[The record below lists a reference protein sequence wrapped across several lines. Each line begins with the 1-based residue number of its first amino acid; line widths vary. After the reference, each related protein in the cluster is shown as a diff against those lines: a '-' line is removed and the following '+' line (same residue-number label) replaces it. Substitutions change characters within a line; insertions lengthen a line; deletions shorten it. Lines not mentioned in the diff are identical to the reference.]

1 MATTH
6 PPIWQLQEA
15 KNRLSEVIS
24 AAEHDGPQTITRHGQ
39 PVALIVPVMSTEA
52 LGGSVSAWDV
62 LRDDLVASLGGP
74 PDIMPRTVDPVQA
87 IPLPW

>member
-1 MATTH
+1 MPPVH

-39 PVALIVPVMSTEA
+39 PVALIVPVVSTEA
-52 LGGSVSAWDV
+52 SSGSPSAWDL
-62 LRDDLVASLGGP
+62 LRDDLVAAIGGP
-74 PDIMPRTVDPVQA
+74 PEAMSRTVDRNQVV
-87 IPLPW
+87 PLPW

>member
-1 MATTH
+1 MTATH

-52 LGGSVSAWDV
+52 VGVSVSAWDV

-74 PDIMPRTVDPVQA
+74 PDILPRIVDPVQTV
-87 IPLPW
+87 PLPW